1 MGCRRGVRAQRR
13 HGELVDYSLTDL
25 GQTLV
30 EPIGVLTKWA
40 TRHGEAV
47 VEAQEAR

>member
-1 MGCRRGVRAQRR
+1 MDRRAYAEAPPRVECCLT
-13 HGELVDYSLTDL
+13 EL
-25 GQTLV
+25 GRTLV

-47 VEAQEAR
+47 LEAQEAR